1 MFLHVEFL
9 KKKSY
14 NKSNYKQ
21 VDKSNIFVSV
31 STLKIQ
37 NYEMIISRIQT
48 TVSYIC
54 NFYAWKWWYRQERVN
69 EWLNVCVYFHQNVT
83 ILCSNNHTNHVI
95 LTFCV
100 YKRSLRWLFCIT
112 YIYIYLFH
120 VFVNKLLSLFQLSFY
135 NSKQPFCWW
144 NDCVNIFITTAL
156 RTLCLSAYLCLFVWG
171 RVS

>member
-1 MFLHVEFL
+1 
-9 KKKSY
+9 
-14 NKSNYKQ
+14 
-21 VDKSNIFVSV
+21 
-31 STLKIQ
+31 
-37 NYEMIISRIQT
+37 MIISRIQT

-83 ILCSNNHTNHVI
+83 ILCSTNHTNHVI
-95 LTFCV
+95 LTETETETRDLCDGYFV
-100 YKRSLRWLFCIT
+100 LH
-112 YIYIYLFH
+112 IYIYLFH

-144 NDCVNIFITTAL
+144 NYCVNIFITTAL

-171 RVS
+171 RVA